1 MASDSVV
8 PAPDAAVTLPPG
20 TRLGKYEVGRRLGA
34 GGMGTVYEAV
44 HVEIGKRVAV
54 KVLAPAVAA
63 MEGARARFLRE
74 AQLTSK
80 VRHLNAVDVTDLG
93 TEGDHSYLVMELLS
107 GEDLAARLARG
118 GRMDPHELVDVV
130 LAVCSAVTAAHRA
143 GIIHRDLKPQNIFLA
158 EGPHGLVPKVLDF
171 GISKGLDASTA
182 RALTSTGSVLGTPYY
197 LAPEQVVDNR
207 ASSPLSDQYA
217 IGIILYECLTSARP
231 FEGESLFMVF
241 QAIVAGSPIP
251 PRALRPELD
260 PGLEAV
266 VLRAIEAE
274 PTRRFPS
281 VEDLGRALWRFAS
294 ERSRMLWRDTFG
306 PLAPGAAGA
315 PARRP
320 MAAETALDS
329 TPRSATPPRRPPT
342 PAAPTPGGPIWD
354 HTPTPPVRAS
364 SSRRIPALLG
374 VLALA
379 AVAVGAFRL
388 LRSDD
393 DGGKRAR
400 EAPAAASPA
409 PAAPVPPAPRSYA
422 ASVVVEPP
430 TARIELDGAV
440 AGQGRFERTFPV
452 DGADHTL
459 VISAEGFEPRTV
471 SFRDAPPPP
480 RITLVAR
487 PPEVQPKPA
496 TAKPAPRAR
505 RERATRKESAPA
517 PAGSRAAPSQN
528 PDDAPIVD

>member
-1 MASDSVV
+1 MATDSVL
-8 PAPDAAVTLPPG
+8 PAPDAAATLPPG
-20 TRLGKYEVGRRLGA
+20 TRLGKYQVGRRLGA
-34 GGMGTVYEAV
+34 GGMGTVYEAI
-44 HVEIGKRVAV
+44 HTEIGKRVAV

-80 VRHLNAVDVTDLG
+80 VRHLHAVDVTDMG
-93 TEGDHSYLVMELLS
+93 TEGDYSYLVMELLS
-107 GEDLAARLARG
+107 GEDLAARLARD
-118 GRMDPHELVDVV
+118 GRMDPHELVDIV
-130 LAVCSAVTAAHRA
+130 LAVCSAVMAAHRA

-158 EGPHGLVPKVLDF
+158 EGAHGLVAKVLDF

-207 ASSPLSDQYA
+207 ASSPLSDQWA

-241 QAIVAGSPIP
+241 QAIVAGSPVP
-251 PRALRPELD
+251 LRQHRPELD

-266 VLRAIEAE
+266 VLRAIETE
-274 PTRRFPS
+274 PSRRFPS
-281 VEDLGRALWRFAS
+281 VEDLGRSLWRFAG
-294 ERSRMLWRDTFG
+294 ERSRMLWRDAFG

-315 PARRP
+315 PGRRP
-320 MAAETALDS
+320 MAGETALDS

-342 PAAPTPGGPIWD
+342 PAASTPGGPNWD
-354 HTPTPPVRAS
+354 HTPGPPVRAP
-364 SSRRIPALLG
+364 SSRKMPALIG

-379 AVAVGAFRL
+379 AVAVVAPRF

-393 DGGKRAR
+393 DGGKQTR
-400 EAPAAASPA
+400 EAPAAARPA
-409 PAAPVPPAPRSYA
+409 PAPVAPAPRRYA
-422 ASVVVEPP
+422 AAVVVEPP

-440 AGQGRFERTFPV
+440 TGQGRFERTFPV

-459 VISAEGFEPRTV
+459 VISAEGFETRTL
-471 SFRDAPPPP
+471 SFRDAPPPA

-487 PPEVQPKPA
+487 APEVQPKQPA
-496 TAKPAPRAR
+496 AKPAPRAR

-517 PAGSRAAPSQN
+517 RTRPTPPQG

>member
-1 MASDSVV
+1 MATDSVV
-8 PAPDAAVTLPPG
+8 PAPDAATTLPPG

-44 HVEIGKRVAV
+44 HLEIGKRVAV

-80 VRHLNAVDVTDLG
+80 VRHMHAVDVTDMG

-107 GEDLAARLARG
+107 GEDLATRLARG

-130 LAVCSAVTAAHRA
+130 LAVCSAVAAAHRA

-294 ERSRMLWRDTFG
+294 ERSRMLWRDAFG

-320 MAAETALDS
+320 MGGETALDS

-342 PAAPTPGGPIWD
+342 PAARTPGGPIGD
-354 HTPTPPVRAS
+354 HTPSPPLRA

-379 AVAVGAFRL
+379 AAAVVAYRF
-388 LRSDD
+388 LRPDD
-393 DGGKRAR
+393 DGGRRTR
-400 EAPAAASPA
+400 EAPEAANPT
-409 PAAPVPPAPRSYA
+409 PAAPVAPPPPRSYA
-422 ASVVVEPP
+422 AAVIVEPP

-440 AGQGRFERTFPV
+440 AGQGRFERTFPL

-459 VISAEGFEPRTV
+459 VISAEGFDTRSV
-471 SFRDAPPPP
+471 SFRDAPPPA

-487 PPEVQPKPA
+487 PREVPPKP
-496 TAKPAPRAR
+496 PAARPASRTR
-505 RERATRKESAPA
+505 RERPARKETA
-517 PAGSRAAPSQN
+517 PAGPRPPASNA
-528 PDDAPIVD
+528 DDAPIVD